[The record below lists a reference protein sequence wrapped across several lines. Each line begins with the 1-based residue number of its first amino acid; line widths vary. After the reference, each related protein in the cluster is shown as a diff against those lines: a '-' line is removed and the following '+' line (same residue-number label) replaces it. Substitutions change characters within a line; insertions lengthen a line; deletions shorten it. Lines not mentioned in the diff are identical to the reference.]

1 MQTPLQVTFRGM
13 PPSDALEAR
22 IREKAAKLD
31 SLHTG
36 ITRCRVVVERRDRHK
51 HQGAQFRV
59 NLDLRIPGHEVVV
72 DRDHDEDVYV
82 ALRDAFDAG
91 VRQLEDFVRIR
102 RGDVKQHQLSRTG
115 RVARLR
121 PDDGFGFIRTEDGS
135 EFYFSRSNVVDP
147 SFDQLEVGAVVQFIV
162 DVGAEGPQAKR
173 VSAGKHG
180 APVVPTGE

>member
-13 PPSDALEAR
+13 APSDALEAR
-22 IREKAAKLD
+22 IREKAGKLD
-31 SLHTG
+31 SFHTG
-36 ITRCRVVVERRDRHK
+36 ITRCRVVVEKRDRHK

-59 NLDLRIPGHEVVV
+59 NLDLRIPGHEIVV

-91 VRQLEDFVRIR
+91 
-102 RGDVKQHQLSRTG
+102 
-115 RVARLR
+115 ARLQE
-121 PDDGFGFIRTEDGS
+121 DEGYGFIRTEDGS
-135 EFYFSRSNVVDP
+135 EFYFSRSNVIDP
-147 SFDQLEVGAVVQFIV
+147 TFDKLEVGAAVQFIV

-180 APVVPTGE
+180 APVVPTGD